1 MPYYCSYR
9 KLKKQVMGAP
19 GPDHETWKKM
29 SKVDKI
35 IYCISIAAGLS
46 FTLYVAF
53 SGYFK

>member
-1 MPYYCSYR
+1 
-9 KLKKQVMGAP
+9 MGAP